1 MSTIDND
8 YPVEYRS
15 YLIYSVYNLFTIV
28 FNRFIYCEVM
38 DMKGNLEITRLSDA
52 ERERK
57 ISIVS
62 GIGVAANILLSVI
75 KAIAGVWSGSAAL
88 ISDSVNNLTDSA
100 SSLVTIIGT
109 RMASKKADEEH
120 PFGHKRGEYLTS
132 LAIGIII
139 LMTGLQSLFHS
150 AENIYYGTQPEF
162 TTLTLG
168 VIGFSI
174 LVKMFLSSYTI
185 KVGRETCSGALTAS
199 GQDARNDIYLSVGT
213 LISSLLY
220 MFAHI
225 NVDAWMGVIIS
236 LFVTRVGVL
245 ILLEISGKL
254 LGQRVPDSLAAG
266 IYQKVNSA
274 PFILGSYDLVLN
286 NYGPGQYIG
295 SINVELDK
303 DTTVGEVY
311 PLLHHLQDE
320 IDRIYHV
327 YIVFGF
333 YAVHYDDER
342 SKAVVKV
349 LNEFKKRH
357 SECLNFHGIDIYEK
371 NKCVY
376 ADITL
381 QYGCNRKQLKQE
393 AEDLIEKTLP
403 GYHAHIT
410 IDTEFSNSRFTRSK
424 RRE

>member
-1 MSTIDND
+1 
-8 YPVEYRS
+8 
-15 YLIYSVYNLFTIV
+15 
-28 FNRFIYCEVM
+28 
-38 DMKGNLEITRLSDA
+38 MKGNPKITRLSDA

-132 LAIGIII
+132 LVIGIII
-139 LMTGLQSLFHS
+139 LATGLQSLFH
-150 AENIYYGTQPEF
+150 ALEKIYYGTRPEF
-162 TTLTLG
+162 TMATLG
-168 VIGFSI
+168 VILISI
-174 LVKMFLSSYTI
+174 LVKVFLSTYTI
-185 KVGRETCSGALTAS
+185 NIGRKTSSGALIAS
-199 GQDARNDIYLSVGT
+199 GEDARNDIYLSIGT
-213 LISSLLY
+213 LISALLY
-220 MFAHI
+220 MMAHI
-225 NVDAWMGVIIS
+225 NVDAWMGVLIS
-236 LFVTRVGVL
+236 LFVVRVGVL
-245 ILLEISGKL
+245 ILRDISNVL

-266 IYQKVNSA
+266 IYRKVNSA

-349 LNEFKKRH
+349 LNEFEFKKRH

-424 RRE
+424 GRE

>member
-1 MSTIDND
+1 MEEQPNVI
-8 YPVEYRS
+8 
-15 YLIYSVYNLFTIV
+15 
-28 FNRFIYCEVM
+28 
-38 DMKGNLEITRLSDA
+38 RLSDR
-52 ERERK
+52 ERNRK
-57 ISIVS
+57 ISMVS
-62 GIGVAANILLSVI
+62 GVGVGANIMLSVI
-75 KAIAGVWSGSAAL
+75 KATAGVWSGSAAL
-88 ISDSVNNLTDSA
+88 ISDAVNNLTDSA

-109 RMASKKADEEH
+109 KLASKQPDEEH

-150 AENIYYGTQPEF
+150 AENIYYGTRPEF

-174 LVKMFLSSYTI
+174 LVKVFLSSYTI
-185 KVGRETCSGALTAS
+185 KVGKETCSGALVAS
-199 GQDARNDIYLSVGT
+199 GQDARNDIYLSLGT

-220 MFAHI
+220 MFGHI

-245 ILLEISGKL
+245 VLMEISGKL
-254 LGQRVPDSLAAG
+254 LGERIPDSLAAG

-286 NYGPGQYIG
+286 NYGPGKYIG

-303 DTTVGEVY
+303 DTMVGEVY

-320 IDRIYHV
+320 IERIYHV

-333 YAVHYDDER
+333 YAVHYEDSQ
-342 SKAVVKV
+342 SKAVVRA
-349 LNEFKKRH
+349 LNAFKENHK
-357 SECLNFHGIDIYEK
+357 ECLNFHGVDIFRK

-376 ADITL
+376 TDITL
-381 QYGCNRKQLKQE
+381 VHGCNREKLKQE
-393 AEDLIEKTLP
+393 AETLIEKTLP

-410 IDTEFSNSRFTRSK
+410 IDTEFSNSRFTKSK
-424 RRE
+424 GRE

>member
-1 MSTIDND
+1 M
-8 YPVEYRS
+8 
-15 YLIYSVYNLFTIV
+15 
-28 FNRFIYCEVM
+28 M
-38 DMKGNLEITRLSDA
+38 
-52 ERERK
+52 
-57 ISIVS
+57 
-62 GIGVAANILLSVI
+62 
-75 KAIAGVWSGSAAL
+75 
-88 ISDSVNNLTDSA
+88 
-100 SSLVTIIGT
+100 
-109 RMASKKADEEH
+109 
-120 PFGHKRGEYLTS
+120 
-132 LAIGIII
+132 
-139 LMTGLQSLFHS
+139 
-150 AENIYYGTQPEF
+150 
-162 TTLTLG
+162 
-168 VIGFSI
+168 
-174 LVKMFLSSYTI
+174 
-185 KVGRETCSGALTAS
+185 
-199 GQDARNDIYLSVGT
+199 
-213 LISSLLY
+213 
-220 MFAHI
+220 AHI
-225 NVDAWMGVIIS
+225 NVDAWMGVLIS
-236 LFVTRVGVL
+236 LFVVRVGVL
-245 ILLEISGKL
+245 ILRDISNVL

-266 IYQKVNSA
+266 IYRKVNSA

-424 RRE
+424 GRE

>member
-1 MSTIDND
+1 
-8 YPVEYRS
+8 
-15 YLIYSVYNLFTIV
+15 
-28 FNRFIYCEVM
+28 M
-38 DMKGNLEITRLSDA
+38 DMKGNPKITRLSDA

-62 GIGVAANILLSVI
+62 GIGVVANILLSVI

-100 SSLVTIIGT
+100 SSLVMIIGT

-132 LAIGIII
+132 LVIGIII
-139 LMTGLQSLFHS
+139 LATGLQSLFH
-150 AENIYYGTQPEF
+150 ALEKIYYGTRPEF
-162 TTLTLG
+162 TMATLG
-168 VIGFSI
+168 VILISI
-174 LVKMFLSSYTI
+174 LVKVFLSTYTI
-185 KVGRETCSGALTAS
+185 NIGRKTSSGALIAS
-199 GQDARNDIYLSVGT
+199 GEDARNDIYLSIGT
-213 LISSLLY
+213 LISALLY
-220 MFAHI
+220 MMAHI
-225 NVDAWMGVIIS
+225 NVDAWMGVLIS
-236 LFVTRVGVL
+236 LFVVRVGVL
-245 ILLEISGKL
+245 ILRDISNVL

-266 IYQKVNSA
+266 IYRKVNSA

-303 DTTVGEVY
+303 NTTVGEVY

-349 LNEFKKRH
+349 LNEFKKTAQRMPQFPWH
-357 SECLNFHGIDIYEK
+357 RYI
-371 NKCVY
+371 
-376 ADITL
+376 
-381 QYGCNRKQLKQE
+381 
-393 AEDLIEKTLP
+393 
-403 GYHAHIT
+403 
-410 IDTEFSNSRFTRSK
+410 
-424 RRE
+424 

>member
-1 MSTIDND
+1 MEEQLN
-8 YPVEYRS
+8 V
-15 YLIYSVYNLFTIV
+15 
-28 FNRFIYCEVM
+28 
-38 DMKGNLEITRLSDA
+38 TRLSDR
-52 ERERK
+52 ERNRK
-57 ISIVS
+57 ISMVS
-62 GIGVAANILLSVI
+62 GVGVGANIMLSVI

-88 ISDSVNNLTDSA
+88 ISDAVNNLTDSA

-109 RMASKKADEEH
+109 KLASKQPDEEH

-174 LVKMFLSSYTI
+174 LVKVFLSSYTI
-185 KVGRETCSGALTAS
+185 KVGKETYSGALAAS
-199 GQDARNDIYLSVGT
+199 GQDAKNDIYLSVGT

-245 ILLEISGKL
+245 ILMEISGKL
-254 LGQRVPDSLAAG
+254 LGQRIPDSLAAG

-286 NYGPGQYIG
+286 NYGPGKYIG

-320 IDRIYHV
+320 IGRIYHV

-333 YAVHYDDER
+333 YAVHYEDPR
-342 SKAVVKV
+342 SRAVVKGR
-349 LNEFKKRH
+349 NEFKEKHR
-357 SECLNFHGIDIYEK
+357 ECLNFHGVDIFQK

-376 ADITL
+376 TDITL
-381 QYGCNRKQLKQE
+381 TYGCDREKLKTE
-393 AEDLIEKTLP
+393 AEKLIEKTLP

-410 IDTEFSNSRFTRSK
+410 VDTEFSNSRFTKSK
-424 RRE
+424 KRE

>member
-1 MSTIDND
+1 MEERPNVI
-8 YPVEYRS
+8 
-15 YLIYSVYNLFTIV
+15 
-28 FNRFIYCEVM
+28 
-38 DMKGNLEITRLSDA
+38 RLSDR
-52 ERERK
+52 ERNRK
-57 ISIVS
+57 ISMVS
-62 GIGVAANILLSVI
+62 GVGVGANIMLSVI
-75 KAIAGVWSGSAAL
+75 KATAGVWSGSAAL
-88 ISDSVNNLTDSA
+88 ISDAVNNLTDSA

-109 RMASKKADEEH
+109 KLASKQPDEEH

-132 LAIGIII
+132 LVIGIII
-139 LMTGLQSLFHS
+139 LVTGLQSLFHS
-150 AENIYYGTQPEF
+150 AENIYYGTRPEF

-168 VIGFSI
+168 IIGFSI
-174 LVKMFLSSYTI
+174 LVKVFLSSYTI
-185 KVGRETCSGALTAS
+185 KVGKETCSGALVAS
-199 GQDARNDIYLSVGT
+199 GQDARNDIYLSIGT

-220 MFAHI
+220 MFGHI

-245 ILLEISGKL
+245 VLMEISGKL
-254 LGQRVPDSLAAG
+254 LGERIPDSLAAG

-286 NYGPGQYIG
+286 NYGPGKYIG

-320 IDRIYHV
+320 IKRIYHV

-333 YAVHYDDER
+333 YAVHYEDSQ
-342 SKAVVKV
+342 SKAVVRA
-349 LNEFKKRH
+349 LNAFKENHK
-357 SECLNFHGIDIYEK
+357 ECLNFHGVDIFRK

-376 ADITL
+376 TDITL
-381 QYGCNRKQLKQE
+381 VHGCNREKLKQE
-393 AEDLIEKTLP
+393 AETLIEKTLP

-410 IDTEFSNSRFTRSK
+410 IDTEFSNSRFTKSK
-424 RRE
+424 GRE

>member
-1 MSTIDND
+1 MEERPNVI
-8 YPVEYRS
+8 
-15 YLIYSVYNLFTIV
+15 
-28 FNRFIYCEVM
+28 M
-38 DMKGNLEITRLSDA
+38 LSDR
-52 ERERK
+52 ERNRK
-57 ISIVS
+57 ISMVS
-62 GIGVAANILLSVI
+62 GVGVGANIMLSVI
-75 KAIAGVWSGSAAL
+75 KATAGVWSGSAAL
-88 ISDSVNNLTDSA
+88 ISDAVNNLTDSA

-109 RMASKKADEEH
+109 KLASKQPDEEH

-139 LMTGLQSLFHS
+139 LVTGLQSLFHS
-150 AENIYYGTQPEF
+150 AENIYYGTRPEF

-174 LVKMFLSSYTI
+174 LVKVFLSSYTI
-185 KVGRETCSGALTAS
+185 KVGKETCSGALVAS
-199 GQDARNDIYLSVGT
+199 GQDARNDIYLSIGT

-220 MFAHI
+220 MFGHI

-245 ILLEISGKL
+245 VLMEISGKL
-254 LGQRVPDSLAAG
+254 LGERIPDSLAAG

-274 PFILGSYDLVLN
+274 PFIRGSYDLVLN
-286 NYGPGQYIG
+286 NYGPGKYIG

-320 IDRIYHV
+320 IERIYHV

-333 YAVHYDDER
+333 YAVHYEDSQ
-342 SKAVVKV
+342 SKAVVRA
-349 LNEFKKRH
+349 LNAFKENHK
-357 SECLNFHGIDIYEK
+357 ECLNFHGVDIFRK

-376 ADITL
+376 TDITL
-381 QYGCNRKQLKQE
+381 VHGCNREKLKQE
-393 AEDLIEKTLP
+393 AETLIEKTLP

-410 IDTEFSNSRFTRSK
+410 IDTEFSNSRFTKSK
-424 RRE
+424 GRE

>member
-1 MSTIDND
+1 MEGT
-8 YPVEYRS
+8 PQ
-15 YLIYSVYNLFTIV
+15 
-28 FNRFIYCEVM
+28 
-38 DMKGNLEITRLSDA
+38 ITRLSDE

-57 ISIVS
+57 ISVVS
-62 GIGVAANILLSVI
+62 GIGVGANILLSVI

-132 LAIGIII
+132 LVIGVII
-139 LMTGLQSLFHS
+139 LATGLQSLLNS
-150 AENIYYGTQPEF
+150 AEKIYYGTKPEF
-162 TTLTLG
+162 TLATLG
-168 VIGFSI
+168 VILISI
-174 LVKMFLSSYTI
+174 LVKVFLSSYTI
-185 KVGRETCSGALTAS
+185 SVGRKTSSGALIAS
-199 GQDARNDIYLSVGT
+199 GEDARNDIYLSIGT
-213 LISSLLY
+213 LVSALLY
-220 MFAHI
+220 MMGHI

-236 LFVTRVGVL
+236 LFVVRVGVL
-245 ILLEISGKL
+245 ILRDVADKL

-333 YAVHYDDER
+333 YAVHYDDEK
-342 SKAVVKV
+342 SKAIVKV
-349 LNEFKKRH
+349 LNDFKDRH

-381 QYGCNRKQLKQE
+381 KYGCNRKQLKKE
-393 AEDLIEKTLP
+393 AEELIEKTLP

-410 IDTEFSNSRFTRSK
+410 LDTEFSNSKFTKSK
-424 RRE
+424 REI

>member
-1 MSTIDND
+1 M
-8 YPVEYRS
+8 
-15 YLIYSVYNLFTIV
+15 
-28 FNRFIYCEVM
+28 
-38 DMKGNLEITRLSDA
+38 
-52 ERERK
+52 
-57 ISIVS
+57 VS
-62 GIGVAANILLSVI
+62 GVGVGANIMLSVI
-75 KAIAGVWSGSAAL
+75 KATAGVWSGSAAL
-88 ISDSVNNLTDSA
+88 ISDAVNNLTDSA

-109 RMASKKADEEH
+109 KLASKQPDEEH

-150 AENIYYGTQPEF
+150 AENIYYGTRPEF

-174 LVKMFLSSYTI
+174 LVKVFLSSYTI
-185 KVGRETCSGALTAS
+185 KVGKETGSGALVAS
-199 GQDARNDIYLSVGT
+199 GQDARNDIYLSIGT

-220 MFAHI
+220 MFGHI

-245 ILLEISGKL
+245 VLMEISGKL
-254 LGQRVPDSLAAG
+254 LGERIPDSLAAG

-286 NYGPGQYIG
+286 NYGPGKYIG

-303 DTTVGEVY
+303 DTTVGEAY

-320 IDRIYHV
+320 IERIYHV

-333 YAVHYDDER
+333 YAVHYEDPQ
-342 SKAVVKV
+342 SKVVV
-349 LNEFKKRH
+349 RALNEFKKRH
-357 SECLNFHGIDIYEK
+357 KECLNFHGVDIFHK

-376 ADITL
+376 TDITL
-381 QYGCNRKQLKQE
+381 IYGCNREKLKREVE
-393 AEDLIEKTLP
+393 ALIEKALP
-403 GYHAHIT
+403 GYHAHVT
-410 IDTEFSNSRFTRSK
+410 IDTEFSNSRFTKSK
-424 RRE
+424 GRE

>member
-1 MSTIDND
+1 
-8 YPVEYRS
+8 
-15 YLIYSVYNLFTIV
+15 
-28 FNRFIYCEVM
+28 M
-38 DMKGNLEITRLSDA
+38 DMKGNLKITRLSDA

-62 GIGVAANILLSVI
+62 GIGVAANILLSII

-88 ISDSVNNLTDSA
+88 ISDAVNNLTDSA

-109 RMASKKADEEH
+109 KLASKQPDEEH

-162 TTLTLG
+162 TVLTLG

-174 LVKMFLSSYTI
+174 LVKVFLSSYTI
-185 KVGRETCSGALTAS
+185 NVGRETCSGALIAS
-199 GQDARNDIYLSVGT
+199 GQDARNDIYLSIGT
-213 LISSLLY
+213 LVSSLLY
-220 MFAHI
+220 MFVHI

-236 LFVTRVGVL
+236 LFVTRVGIL

-254 LGQRVPDSLAAG
+254 LGERIPDSLAAG

-286 NYGPGQYIG
+286 NYGPGKYIG

-303 DTTVGEVY
+303 DTTVGEIY

-320 IDRIYHV
+320 IERIYHV
-327 YIVFGF
+327 YIVFGV
-333 YAVHYDDER
+333 YAVHYEDPQ
-342 SKAVVKV
+342 SKVVV
-349 LNEFKKRH
+349 RALNEFKKNH
-357 SECLNFHGIDIYEK
+357 KECLNFHGVDIFHK

-376 ADITL
+376 IDITL
-381 QYGCNRKQLKQE
+381 IYGCNREKLKWE
-393 AEDLIEKTLP
+393 AETLIEKTLP
-403 GYHAHIT
+403 GYHAHVT
-410 IDTEFSNSRFTRSK
+410 IDTEFSNSRFTKSK
-424 RRE
+424 GRE

>member
-1 MSTIDND
+1 
-8 YPVEYRS
+8 
-15 YLIYSVYNLFTIV
+15 
-28 FNRFIYCEVM
+28 M
-38 DMKGNLEITRLSDA
+38 DMKGNPKITRLSDA

-132 LAIGIII
+132 LVIGIII
-139 LMTGLQSLFHS
+139 LATGLQSLFH
-150 AENIYYGTQPEF
+150 ALEKIYYGTRPEF
-162 TTLTLG
+162 TMATLG
-168 VIGFSI
+168 VILISI
-174 LVKMFLSSYTI
+174 LVKVFLSTYTI
-185 KVGRETCSGALTAS
+185 NIGRKTSSGALI
-199 GQDARNDIYLSVGT
+199 DARNDIYLSIGT
-213 LISSLLY
+213 LISALLY
-220 MFAHI
+220 MMAHI
-225 NVDAWMGVIIS
+225 NVDAWMGVLIS
-236 LFVTRVGVL
+236 LFVVRVGVL
-245 ILLEISGKL
+245 ILRDISNVL

-266 IYQKVNSA
+266 IYRKVNSA

-286 NYGPGQYIG
+286 NYGLGQYIG

-424 RRE
+424 GRE

>member
-1 MSTIDND
+1 MEERPNVI
-8 YPVEYRS
+8 
-15 YLIYSVYNLFTIV
+15 
-28 FNRFIYCEVM
+28 
-38 DMKGNLEITRLSDA
+38 RLSDR
-52 ERERK
+52 ERNRK
-57 ISIVS
+57 ISMVS
-62 GIGVAANILLSVI
+62 GVGVGANIMLSVI
-75 KAIAGVWSGSAAL
+75 KATAGVWSGSAAL
-88 ISDSVNNLTDSA
+88 ISDAVNNLTDSA

-109 RMASKKADEEH
+109 KLASKQPDEEH

-150 AENIYYGTQPEF
+150 AENIYYGTRPEF

-174 LVKMFLSSYTI
+174 LVKVFLSSYTI
-185 KVGRETCSGALTAS
+185 KVGKETCSGALVAS
-199 GQDARNDIYLSVGT
+199 GQDARNDIYLSIGT

-220 MFAHI
+220 MFGHI

-245 ILLEISGKL
+245 VLMEISGKL
-254 LGQRVPDSLAAG
+254 LGERIPDSLAAG

-286 NYGPGQYIG
+286 NYGPGKYIG

-320 IDRIYHV
+320 IERIYHV

-333 YAVHYDDER
+333 CAVHYEDSQ
-342 SKAVVKV
+342 SKAVVRA
-349 LNEFKKRH
+349 LNAFKENHK
-357 SECLNFHGIDIYEK
+357 ECLNFHGVDIFRK

-376 ADITL
+376 TDITL
-381 QYGCNRKQLKQE
+381 VHGCNREKLKQE
-393 AEDLIEKTLP
+393 AKTLIEKTLP

-410 IDTEFSNSRFTRSK
+410 IDTEFSNSRFTKSK
-424 RRE
+424 GRE

>member
-1 MSTIDND
+1 
-8 YPVEYRS
+8 
-15 YLIYSVYNLFTIV
+15 
-28 FNRFIYCEVM
+28 
-38 DMKGNLEITRLSDA
+38 MKGNLEITRLSDA

-199 GQDARNDIYLSVGT
+199 G
-213 LISSLLY
+213 
-220 MFAHI
+220 
-225 NVDAWMGVIIS
+225 
-236 LFVTRVGVL
+236 
-245 ILLEISGKL
+245 
-254 LGQRVPDSLAAG
+254 AG
-266 IYQKVNSA
+266 C
-274 PFILGSYDLVLN
+274 
-286 NYGPGQYIG
+286 
-295 SINVELDK
+295 
-303 DTTVGEVY
+303 
-311 PLLHHLQDE
+311 
-320 IDRIYHV
+320 
-327 YIVFGF
+327 
-333 YAVHYDDER
+333 
-342 SKAVVKV
+342 
-349 LNEFKKRH
+349 KK
-357 SECLNFHGIDIYEK
+357 
-371 NKCVY
+371 
-376 ADITL
+376 
-381 QYGCNRKQLKQE
+381 
-393 AEDLIEKTLP
+393 
-403 GYHAHIT
+403 
-410 IDTEFSNSRFTRSK
+410 
-424 RRE
+424 